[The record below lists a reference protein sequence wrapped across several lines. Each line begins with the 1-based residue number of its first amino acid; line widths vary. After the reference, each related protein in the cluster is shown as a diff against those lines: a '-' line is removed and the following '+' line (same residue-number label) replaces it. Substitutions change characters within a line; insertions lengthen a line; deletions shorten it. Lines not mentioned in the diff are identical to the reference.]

1 MSFQFGTN
9 WPGYMLT
16 VGNIAGP
23 LLAYE
28 VLTAFFLEATFLGIM
43 LFGFNRVSSRVHTLA
58 TALVATGTTVSA
70 FWILS
75 LSSWMH
81 TPAGFEIIDGAAHV
95 TSWWDVIF
103 SPSLGYRFA
112 HSVTASFLT
121 TGFLIAGISAYRFRR
136 GDRTPAVRA
145 VLRTGIWLAAVLTP
159 LQIAIGDLHGLN
171 TLQHQPAK
179 VAAIEGLWK
188 TMQGAPLVLFGWPDE
203 SAETNRLAVTIPKGA
218 SYILRHDADAE
229 VKGIDAFPDA
239 HPPVAPVFFAFRI
252 MVGTALLMLLTS
264 WLGAVSLVRHGEPGE
279 KLMRAFVW
287 MSFSG
292 WLAVLSGW
300 YTAEIGRQPFLVSGV
315 LRTDAAV
322 STVPASS
329 IGITLAGYLLTYAV
343 LIYAYVSVVFYLARH
358 AGLETTKTS
367 EPRAYGTSPLT
378 RNSIDAEEGHA

>member
-1 MSFQFGTN
+1 
-9 WPGYMLT
+9 
-16 VGNIAGP
+16 
-23 LLAYE
+23 
-28 VLTAFFLEATFLGIM
+28 
-43 LFGFNRVSSRVHTLA
+43 
-58 TALVATGTTVSA
+58 
-70 FWILS
+70 
-75 LSSWMH
+75 
-81 TPAGFEIIDGAAHV
+81 
-95 TSWWDVIF
+95 
-103 SPSLGYRFA
+103 
-112 HSVTASFLT
+112 
-121 TGFLIAGISAYRFRR
+121 
-136 GDRTPAVRA
+136 
-145 VLRTGIWLAAVLTP
+145 
-159 LQIAIGDLHGLN
+159 
-171 TLQHQPAK
+171 LQHQPAK